1 VNDET
6 ATVTPPPDGKP
17 LELEAVRAA
26 LAADYEILT
35 ELGRGG
41 MAVVYRAREKEL
53 DREVAIKVLPAA
65 MTFDS
70 DFVERFQREART
82 AGRLEHPH
90 IVPIYR
96 VGRAGL
102 HGSVIFFVMKL
113 LTGQSLAT
121 VLRERKKLTVSEVRR
136 IVLETAS
143 ALGYAAKRGVVHR
156 DIKPDNVLLD
166 SEGRCVVTDF
176 GIAKTAHGPMTAAGT
191 SMGTPRYMSP
201 EHAQGGQVDGRSDI
215 YSLGVVAYQ
224 CLTGKTPFDAD
235 DPFAVLFK
243 HINEPIP
250 RPELETEDEWALY
263 AVIERMLA
271 KKPADRFQD
280 SEELIHALG
289 GEVQTIT
296 LVNPQAAQQAAFG
309 PTEIIPTPMPWRMR
323 RLGPATNGTWTAT
336 GAALVALVLF
346 VSMARSAFGPSV
358 GGIDTIA
365 AAQPSLSGVAA
376 APTDSVRPQAPAAG
390 ATTSASLGAS
400 PTSAGSAGA
409 VASKTTGAPTPATA
423 LAARTSNPVARP
435 PVPRAPASNCPR
447 AGTAAAREMGVPGLL
462 VDSLADVRAGGRLL
476 VHYDVCAIP
485 PGQPY
490 NAHFTVSK
498 NQRRIRRLVGAAMK
512 PVNFPFVE
520 VSSSS
525 RMRLRKQIDVS
536 TLDEGDYTLAV
547 KVSDSKGVLR
557 EATRE
562 FQIVKPPE
570 PQP

>member
-1 VNDET
+1 MSDSDT

-17 LELEAVRAA
+17 FELELVRSA
-26 LAADYEILT
+26 LAGDYEILA

-65 MTFDS
+65 MTFDT

-82 AGRLEHPH
+82 AGKLEHPH

-96 VGRAGL
+96 VGRSGANT
-102 HGSVIFFVMKL
+102 SVIYFVMKL

-121 VLRERKKLTVSEVRR
+121 VLRERQKLTVSEVRR
-136 IVLETAS
+136 IILETAS

-176 GIAKTAHGPMTAAGT
+176 GIAKTASGPMTAAGT

-224 CLTGKTPFDAD
+224 CLIGKTPFDAD

-250 RPELETEDEWALY
+250 RPELQTDEEWALY

-271 KKPADRFQD
+271 KKPADRYQD
-280 SEELIHALG
+280 ADAVIQALG

-296 LVNPQAAQQAAFG
+296 LVNPQAALQTTFG
-309 PTEIIPTPMPWRMR
+309 PTEIIPTPLPWRRR
-323 RLGPATNGTWTAT
+323 RLGPVTNGTWAMVGSAAVGLALMVSAARAT
-336 GAALVALVLF
+336 
-346 VSMARSAFGPSV
+346 MGPSV
-358 GGIDTIA
+358 GGMDTIA
-365 AAQPSLSGVAA
+365 AAQPAGRIAGASTSARQ
-376 APTDSVRPQAPAAG
+376 DSVAGTTKAAG
-390 ATTSASLGAS
+390 S
-400 PTSAGSAGA
+400 SAGA
-409 VASKTTGAPTPATA
+409 VAGATPPASATTKTAAAAPA
-423 LAARTSNPVARP
+423 VARP
-435 PVPRAPASNCPR
+435 APWRSNCPR
-447 AGTAAAREMGVPGLL
+447 PGTAAAREMGSPGLL
-462 VDSLADVRAGGRLL
+462 VDSLRTVTQGNSLT
-476 VHYDVCAIP
+476 VNYDVCAIP
-485 PGQPY
+485 SGQAY

-498 NQRRIRRLVGAAMK
+498 NQRRLRRLVGAAMK
-512 PVNFPFVE
+512 PVTFPFVE
-520 VSSSS
+520 VSSSAG
-525 RMRLRKQIDVS
+525 MRLRKRLDV
-536 TLDEGDYTLAV
+536 TTMDEGDYTL
-547 KVSDSKGVLR
+547 KVVVSNNKGVVR
-557 EATRE
+557 EVTRE
-562 FQIVKPPE
+562 FEVVKPAV
-570 PQP
+570 QP

>member
-1 VNDET
+1 VSDSDT

-17 LELEAVRAA
+17 VELEAVRVA
-26 LAADYEILT
+26 LTADYEILC

-41 MAVVYRAREKEL
+41 MAVVYRAREREL

-65 MTFDS
+65 MTFDT

-82 AGRLEHPH
+82 AGKLEHPH

-96 VGRAGL
+96 VGRAGT
-102 HGSVIFFVMKL
+102 HASVIYFVMKL

-121 VLRERKKLTVSEVRR
+121 VLRDRKKLTVSEVRR
-136 IVLETAS
+136 IILETAS

-156 DIKPDNVLLD
+156 DIKPDNILLD

-250 RPELETEDEWALY
+250 RPELETDDEWALY

-271 KKPADRFQD
+271 KKQADRYQD
-280 SEELIHALG
+280 AEELIQALG

-296 LVNPQAAQQAAFG
+296 LVNPQAALQTTFG

-323 RLGPATNGTWTAT
+323 RLGPITNGTWATAAIAAVAT
-336 GAALVALVLF
+336 VLLVSGARA
-346 VSMARSAFGPSV
+346 AFGPSV

-365 AAQPSLSGVAA
+365 AAQPALSGGAKARADSGRTALPTAGASAATVASSTQPPAA
-376 APTDSVRPQAPAAG
+376 ANALVSKAPA
-390 ATTSASLGAS
+390 
-400 PTSAGSAGA
+400 PA
-409 VASKTTGAPTPATA
+409 V
-423 LAARTSNPVARP
+423 
-435 PVPRAPASNCPR
+435 RAPAPRPLSKCPR
-447 AGTAAAREMGVPGLL
+447 AGTPAAREMGAPGLL
-462 VDSLADVRAGGRLL
+462 VDSLRDVTQGGRL
-476 VHYDVCAIP
+476 VVNYDVCAIP
-485 PGQPY
+485 PGEPY

-498 NQRRIRRLVGAAMK
+498 NQRRLRRLVGAAMK
-512 PVNFPFVE
+512 PVTFPFVE
-520 VSSSS
+520 VSSS
-525 RMRLRKQIDVS
+525 RAMRLRKQIDAS
-536 TLDEGDYTLAV
+536 TFDEGDYTLRLV
-547 KVSDSKGVLR
+547 VSDKKGVVR
-557 EATRE
+557 ETTRE
-562 FQIVKPPE
+562 FQVVKPPAQ

>member
-1 VNDET
+1 MSDSDT

-17 LELEAVRAA
+17 VELEAVRAA
-26 LAADYEILT
+26 LTADYEILG

-41 MAVVYRAREKEL
+41 MAAVYRAREKEL

-65 MTFDS
+65 MTFDT

-96 VGRAGL
+96 VGRAGP
-102 HGSVIFFVMKL
+102 HANVIYFVMKL

-121 VLRERKKLTVSEVRR
+121 VLRDRKKLTVSEVRR

-156 DIKPDNVLLD
+156 DIKPDNILLD

-176 GIAKTAHGPMTAAGT
+176 GIAKTASGPMTAAGT

-201 EHAQGGQVDGRSDI
+201 EHAQGGTVDGRSDI

-250 RPELETEDEWALY
+250 RPELHTDEEWALY

-271 KKPADRFQD
+271 KKPADRYQD
-280 SEELIHALG
+280 SDALIQALG

-296 LVNPQAAQQAAFG
+296 LVNPQAALQTTFG

-323 RLGPATNGTWTAT
+323 RLGPATNGTWAM
-336 GAALVALVLF
+336 AAIVLVAGVLF
-346 VSMARSAFGPSV
+346 VSAGRSAWGPSV
-358 GGIDTIA
+358 GDTIA
-365 AAQPSLSGVAA
+365 TQVALSSGATTRADTTRAPSS
-376 APTDSVRPQAPAAG
+376 SVGATSSTLASAGETAPAATRT
-390 ATTSASLGAS
+390 APPPVVAA
-400 PTSAGSAGA
+400 PRPPARAAGSKG
-409 VASKTTGAPTPATA
+409 
-423 LAARTSNPVARP
+423 
-435 PVPRAPASNCPR
+435 PR
-447 AGTAAAREMGVPGLL
+447 AGTAAYRRMEVPTLL
-462 VDSLADVRAGGRLL
+462 VDSIRDVAQGKNLTAY
-476 VHYDVCAIP
+476 YDVCGLSAQTP
-485 PGQPY
+485 FNALLTLSRLDQGRDDRMFGRYVQPR
-490 NAHFTVSK
+490 S
-498 NQRRIRRLVGAAMK
+498 
-512 PVNFPFVE
+512 FPFPDVAANAA
-520 VSSSS
+520 S
-525 RMRLRKQIDVS
+525 RRRRVIDLEGLPAGRYSLHVAVTDRDGRK
-536 TLDEGDYTLAV
+536 
-547 KVSDSKGVLR
+547 R
-557 EATRE
+557 ELGRE
-562 FQIVKPPE
+562 FRILKP
-570 PQP
+570 